1 MLQLPLAEQDA
12 ARALL
17 LLLPVAVWIGL
28 FLKGRF
34 TARDHS
40 AALLAFVWQF
50 QASLIVAILFTPN
63 RVLIGLLIG
72 QSVAIGA
79 VNSLLLIKRGVGYCV
94 ALGAVLLFFFEPVTI
109 PFSLWY
115 LASLL
120 FVCVPSLLLASW
132 TVWNSH
138 IYLRATLQMLCW
150 ACLLLWFFPNMVFM
164 QLHGGWEI
172 LLNRS
177 LVWNLALLTPMLV
190 PGLIILSAAYQ
201 FAVEGNG
208 TGFPYDPPDRLVA
221 TGIYAYISNPMQLG
235 ICILMLF
242 WGVALMSAW
251 ICASALIAVFLFVV
265 FKDIC
270 NGSCAIGKTDPS
282 WEAYQ
287 RNVPRWLPAFKPWP
301 LRK

>member
-1 MLQLPLAEQDA
+1 MLQLPMAEHDA

-34 TARDHS
+34 TTREHT

-50 QASLIVAILFTPN
+50 QASLIVALVFTPN
-63 RVLIGLLIG
+63 RVLIALLIG
-72 QSVAIGA
+72 QSVTIGA
-79 VNSLLLIKRGVGYCV
+79 VNSLLLIKRGVLYCI
-94 ALGAVLLFFFEPVTI
+94 AVSAFLLFVFKPVTGL
-109 PFSLWY
+109 FSLWY
-115 LASLL
+115 LVSLL

-132 TVWNSH
+132 TAWNSH
-138 IYLRATLQMLCW
+138 IYLRATLQTLCW
-150 ACLLLWFFPNMVFM
+150 ACLLLWFFPNAVFS

-177 LVWNLALLTPMLV
+177 LVGNAIYLTPLLV
-190 PGLIILSAAYQ
+190 PGLILLNATYQ

-208 TGFPYDPPDRLVA
+208 TGFPYDPPDRLV
-221 TGIYAYISNPMQLG
+221 TKGIYAYFSNPMQVG
-235 ICILMLF
+235 ICLLMLF
-242 WGVALMSAW
+242 WGVALMNAW
-251 ICASALIAVFLFVV
+251 ICASAAIAVFLFVV

-270 NGSCAIGKTDPS
+270 NGSCAIGKTDPN

-287 RNVPRWLPAFKPWP
+287 CNVPRWLPALKPWS
-301 LRK
+301 LHK